1 MLAEAHTGNG
11 SMETIGGTNATKGIR
26 PANPRTSAGTG
37 TSFKFTKDFFS
48 TCIPELLA
56 PDFSPEALPCYIP
69 IVLSQYQL
77 LHLCHLCLNPH
88 TKFFGIDSLLLLF
101 SIWNLEKQLQLHQ
114 RDNWKITEE
123 EEEEE
128 EEDADDPVAKLR

>member
-1 MLAEAHTGNG
+1 MLAEVHTGNG

-56 PDFSPEALPCYIP
+56 PDFSPEALPE
-69 IVLSQYQL
+69 
-77 LHLCHLCLNPH
+77 
-88 TKFFGIDSLLLLF
+88 D
-101 SIWNLEKQLQLHQ
+101 
-114 RDNWKITEE
+114 
-123 EEEEE
+123 EEE